1 VKKIILKEEKMMN
14 VLVCGINKAISVCLG
29 IIDGIKRI
37 KNGEAGT
44 VEKIKF

>member
-1 VKKIILKEEKMMN
+1 MMN
-14 VLVCGINKAISVCLG
+14 VLVCGINKVISVFRG